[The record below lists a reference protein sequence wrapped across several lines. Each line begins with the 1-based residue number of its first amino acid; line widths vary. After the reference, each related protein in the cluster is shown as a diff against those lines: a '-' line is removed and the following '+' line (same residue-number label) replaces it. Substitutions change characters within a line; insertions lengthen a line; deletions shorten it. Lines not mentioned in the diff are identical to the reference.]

1 MSIVSLY
8 VGHNG
13 PKIGQTAQNCP
24 LKSQKTQHFTAGRIG
39 FYGIQFHW
47 PGKQGVPR
55 TNSGPIHEETT
66 FNRVSKLI
74 CAPLCGGFG
83 AENGGKSPFGAF
95 SCPKIATKLLFW
107 HLIVFIDQ
115 KVWMPHRIH
124 PKIGVWKHQNK
135 GLSPLCVRFVALNMP
150 KHPKMPPL
158 GGIYR
163 SQIAHVNSKYLNGDQ
178 TVLLWH

>member
-107 HLIVFIDQ
+107 DSVVFIDQ
-115 KVWMPHRIH
+115 KMWMPHRIY
-124 PKIGVWKHQNK
+124 PQVCVQKHKNE
-135 GLSPLCVRFVALNMP
+135 GLSPLCVRFVALNVP

-163 SQIAHVNSKYLNGDQ
+163 GQIAQINL
-178 TVLLWH
+178 